1 MTCLRSGLLA
11 ASLAN
16 PVRLQYVSPAIHL
29 RLPRHARISM
39 KSTLQP
45 GVSSTR
51 RITVDR
57 ERTIG
62 FMGEEARVYATPRL
76 VGDIEYTCRDL
87 LLAHLDPGEDSV
99 GVEIALKHLAP
110 SLPGMTV
117 EIGVSVTAVAGRKV
131 GFEVVA
137 RDELDEI
144 SRGTHVRFV
153 VEVAKTIERLKAKA
167 AKRKS

>member
-1 MTCLRSGLLA
+1 MKP
-11 ASLAN
+11 SLE
-16 PVRLQYVSPAIHL
+16 
-29 RLPRHARISM
+29 
-39 KSTLQP
+39 P

-110 SLPGMTV
+110 SLTGMTV
-117 EIGVSVTAVAGRKV
+117 EIGVSVTEVAGRKV
-131 GFEVVA
+131 SFEVVA

-153 VEVAKTIERLKAKA
+153 VEAAKTIERLQAKA

>member
-1 MTCLRSGLLA
+1 MKP
-11 ASLAN
+11 SLE
-16 PVRLQYVSPAIHL
+16 
-29 RLPRHARISM
+29 
-39 KSTLQP
+39 P

-87 LLAHLDPGEDSV
+87 LLAHLDAGEDSV

-117 EIGVSVTAVAGRKV
+117 EIGVSVTEVAGRKV
-131 GFEVVA
+131 SFEVVA

-153 VEVAKTIERLKAKA
+153 VEVAKTIERLQAKA

>member
-1 MTCLRSGLLA
+1 MKP
-11 ASLAN
+11 SLE
-16 PVRLQYVSPAIHL
+16 
-29 RLPRHARISM
+29 
-39 KSTLQP
+39 P

-110 SLPGMTV
+110 SLTGMTV

-131 GFEVVA
+131 SFEVVA

-153 VEVAKTIERLKAKA
+153 VEAAKTIERLQAKA

>member
-1 MTCLRSGLLA
+1 
-11 ASLAN
+11 
-16 PVRLQYVSPAIHL
+16 
-29 RLPRHARISM
+29 M

-87 LLAHLDPGEDSV
+87 MLAHLDPGEDSV

-153 VEVAKTIERLKAKA
+153 VEVAKTIERLQAKA

>member
-1 MTCLRSGLLA
+1 MKP
-11 ASLAN
+11 SLE
-16 PVRLQYVSPAIHL
+16 
-29 RLPRHARISM
+29 
-39 KSTLQP
+39 P

-76 VGDIEYTCRDL
+76 VGDIEYTCREL
-87 LLAHLDPGEDSV
+87 LLAQLDPGEDSV

-131 GFEVVA
+131 SFEVVA

>member
-1 MTCLRSGLLA
+1 M
-11 ASLAN
+11 N
-16 PVRLQYVSPAIHL
+16 
-29 RLPRHARISM
+29 RI
-39 KSTLQP
+39 
-45 GVSSTR
+45 V
-51 RITVDR
+51 VDKAK
-57 ERTIG
+57 TIG

-76 VGDIEYTCRDL
+76 VGDVEYTCRDL

-153 VEVAKTIERLKAKA
+153 VEAAKTIERLQAKA

>member
-1 MTCLRSGLLA
+1 
-11 ASLAN
+11 
-16 PVRLQYVSPAIHL
+16 
-29 RLPRHARISM
+29 M

-153 VEVAKTIERLKAKA
+153 VEAAKTIERLQAKA

>member
-1 MTCLRSGLLA
+1 MKP
-11 ASLAN
+11 SLE
-16 PVRLQYVSPAIHL
+16 
-29 RLPRHARISM
+29 
-39 KSTLQP
+39 P

-87 LLAHLDPGEDSV
+87 MLAHLDPGEDSV

-110 SLPGMTV
+110 SLTGMTV

-131 GFEVVA
+131 SFEVVA

-153 VEVAKTIERLKAKA
+153 VEAAKTIERLQAKA

>member
-1 MTCLRSGLLA
+1 
-11 ASLAN
+11 
-16 PVRLQYVSPAIHL
+16 
-29 RLPRHARISM
+29 M

-87 LLAHLDPGEDSV
+87 LLAYLDPGEDSV